1 MLSGRWKMYKYCP
14 RGVENRPREGPKWP
28 LGGLRRALGR
38 QVGPIW
44 LSRLES
50 GIWAALGCAWDAPDG
65 SLAALGTSRGAP
77 GASWG
82 APGASWD
89 APGVHFGLPVV
100 TFWSLLDFFSVSP
113 CEMAKTSKFVD
124 GIALFEVFP
133 GPEGSKIARKSTPG
147 ASWAALG
154 GPAGV
159 HGAQVEVHGVQVGL
173 HRAQVA
179 LHRPFWT
186 PSRGA

>member
-1 MLSGRWKMYKYCP
+1 MASCP
-14 RGVENRPREGPKWP
+14 IWPSRP
-28 LGGLRRALGR
+28 LGNLIWAVLGCAW
-38 QVGPIW
+38 GAPGG
-44 LSRLES
+44 S
-50 GIWAALGCAWDAPDG
+50 WAALGA
-65 SLAALGTSRGAP
+65 SRGAP

-89 APGVHFGLPVV
+89 APGVHFGLPGV
-100 TFWSLLDFFSVSP
+100 TFWSLLDLFSVSP
-113 CEMAKTSKFVD
+113 CEMAKTLKFVD
-124 GIALFEVFP
+124 SMALFEVFP
-133 GPEGSKIARKSTPG
+133 GPEGSRIARKSTPG

-179 LHRPFWT
+179 LHRPSWS
-186 PSRGA
+186 PCRGTQGRRNSAQLAQPKSGQVQNLSKHQYID